1 MSEPTTQD
9 YIWASGQFLGKP
21 LPSDFEEWEEEKLNK
36 FLTDNAWEFFEY
48 CETSFI
54 WEQIDSLAWSVR
66 KYIQEEHRTNE
77 FKENVIKYMEKKRG
91 VKL

>member
-1 MSEPTTQD
+1 MINPIKQD
-9 YIWASGQFLGKP
+9 YIWASSHFLTEQ
-21 LPSDFEEWEEEKLNK
+21 LPPDYDMWEEEKLDK

-48 CETSFI
+48 CDPNFI

-77 FKENVIKYMEKKRG
+77 FKKNVIKYMEKKRG
-91 VKL
+91 VRL